1 MRIIAYT
8 IPPVKDFKEEI
19 ATTDRERW
27 AAYLNALEGPFLKL
41 ARLDFLQPDGSLAF
55 SIDNNH
61 KNRRAGAFIQE
72 GELTVNLQNGQR
84 RQAAITLSNLD
95 GEYDFNVNKV
105 WFGQQIRLMEGL
117 VLPDGTDYYL
127 PQGVFYVKD
136 PEETFEPGRKTARYT
151 LADKWAYLDGTLFG
165 NLEGTYQISRGE
177 NLFNAVTTLLQKGR
191 GNGQP
196 IDNVPPVF
204 TTYYNDRTVTLP
216 DGTTA
221 SWLTAP
227 YTYRCESENGTY
239 AEVLLEVNKMLV
251 GWMGYD
257 QAGHFRVDAAYE
269 DILDTDKPVQYQ
281 LSPERTTFLGCTY
294 TIKNTEVYNDI
305 IVRGTALKENE
316 PIPTG
321 RAINADPRSD
331 TNVNILGYRTQRRSE
346 TAYYADGQCQE
357 LAEFYLKRNT
367 VLQKSVTV
375 QTSQIFHLT
384 ENNLVTIQR
393 TDKPGSPVERH
404 LLTGFSRPI
413 GQTGAMQL
421 NCTSVNDF
429 PLATAA
435 PMPGE

>member
-1 MRIIAYT
+1 MDKRG
-8 IPPVKDFKEEI
+8 
-19 ATTDRERW
+19 RW
-27 AAYLNALEGPFLKL
+27 TAYLNALEVPFLKL

-55 SIDNNH
+55 SIDNDP
-61 KNRRAGAFIQE
+61 KNRRSGAFLQE
-72 GELTVNLQNGQR
+72 GELNVNLQNGQR
-84 RQAAITLSNLD
+84 RQASVTLSNLD
-95 GEYDFNVNKV
+95 GAYDFNINKV

-136 PEETFEPGRKTARYT
+136 PEETFEPGRKMVRYS
-151 LADKWAYLDGTLFG
+151 LVDKWAYLDGTLFG
-165 NLEGTYQISRGE
+165 NLEGIYQISRGE
-177 NLFNAVTTLLQKGR
+177 DLFTAISTLLRKDR

-196 IDNVPPVF
+196 VDRVPPVF
-204 TTYYNDRTVTLP
+204 TNHYNGRTVTLP
-216 DGTTA
+216 DGSSA
-221 SWLTAP
+221 PWLSAP
-227 YTYRCESENGTY
+227 YTYRCESEGGTY

-269 DILDTDKPVQYQ
+269 DILDTDKPVLVQ
-281 LSPERTTFLGCTY
+281 LSPEQTTFLGATY
-294 TIKNTEVYNDI
+294 TVKNTEVFNDI
-305 IVRGTALKENE
+305 IVRGTALKEDG
-316 PIPTG
+316 PIPKG

-331 TNVNILGYRTQRRSE
+331 TNVNILGYRTQRKSE
-346 TAYYADGQCQE
+346 TAYYANSQCQE

-375 QTSQIFHLT
+375 QTSQMFHLV
-384 ENNLVTIQR
+384 ENDLIVLRR

-429 PLATAA
+429 PLATSA
-435 PMPGE
+435 PMPGA

>member
-1 MRIIAYT
+1 M
-8 IPPVKDFKEEI
+8 
-19 ATTDRERW
+19 TDRERW
-27 AAYLNALEGPFLKL
+27 AAYLASLEGPFIKL

-55 SIDNNH
+55 SIDNNP
-61 KNRRAGAFIQE
+61 KNRRARAFIQE
-72 GELTVNLQNGQR
+72 GELSVNLQNGQR
-84 RQAAITLSNLD
+84 RQAAVTLSNLD

-127 PQGVFYVKD
+127 PQGVFYVRD
-136 PEETFEPGRKTARYT
+136 PEETFEPGRKSARYS
-151 LADKWAYLDGTLFG
+151 LVDKWAYLDGTLFG
-165 NLEGTYQISRGE
+165 NLEGIYQITRGE
-177 NLFNAVTTLLQKGR
+177 NLFTAISTLLQKDR
-191 GNGQP
+191 GNGQSV
-196 IDNVPPVF
+196 DSLPPVF
-204 TTYYNDRTVTLP
+204 TNYYNGRTVTLP
-216 DGTTA
+216 DGTSA

-257 QAGHFRVDAAYE
+257 QTGHFRVDAAYE
-269 DILDTDKPVQYQ
+269 DILDADKPVQYQ
-281 LSPERTTFLGCTY
+281 LSPERTTFLGASY
-294 TIKNTEVYNDI
+294 TAKNTEVYNDM
-305 IVRGTALKENE
+305 IVRGTALEDNG
-316 PIPTG
+316 PIPKG
-321 RAINADPRSD
+321 RAVNADPRSD
-331 TNVNILGYRTQRRSE
+331 TNVNILGYRTKRMSE
-346 TAYYADGQCQE
+346 TAYYADAQCQE
-357 LAEFYLKRNT
+357 LAEFHLKRNT

-384 ENNLVTIQR
+384 ENNLVTIRR
-393 TDKPGSPVERH
+393 TDKPGFPVERH

-435 PMPGE
+435 PAPGE

>member
-1 MRIIAYT
+1 MDKRG
-8 IPPVKDFKEEI
+8 
-19 ATTDRERW
+19 RW
-27 AAYLNALEGPFLKL
+27 TAYLNALEVPFLKL

-55 SIDNNH
+55 SIDNDP
-61 KNRRAGAFIQE
+61 KNRRSGAFLQE
-72 GELTVNLQNGQR
+72 GELNVNLQNGQR
-84 RQAAITLSNLD
+84 RQASVTLSNLD
-95 GEYDFNVNKV
+95 GAYDFNINKV

-136 PEETFEPGRKTARYT
+136 PEETFEPGRKMVRYS
-151 LADKWAYLDGTLFG
+151 LVDKWAYLDGTLFG
-165 NLEGTYQISRGE
+165 NLEGIYQISRGE
-177 NLFNAVTTLLQKGR
+177 DLFTAISTLLRKDR

-196 IDNVPPVF
+196 VDRVPPVF
-204 TTYYNDRTVTLP
+204 TNHYNGRTVTLP
-216 DGTTA
+216 DGSSA
-221 SWLTAP
+221 PWLSAP
-227 YTYRCESENGTY
+227 YTYRCESEGGTY

-269 DILDTDKPVQYQ
+269 DILDTDKPVLVQ
-281 LSPERTTFLGCTY
+281 LSPEQTTFLGATY
-294 TIKNTEVYNDI
+294 TVKNTEVFNDI
-305 IVRGTALKENE
+305 IVRGTALKEDR
-316 PIPTG
+316 PIPKG

-331 TNVNILGYRTQRRSE
+331 TNVNILGYRTQRKSE
-346 TAYYADGQCQE
+346 TAYYADSQCQE

-375 QTSQIFHLT
+375 QTSQMFHLV
-384 ENNLVTIQR
+384 ENDLIVLRR

-429 PLATAA
+429 PLATSA
-435 PMPGE
+435 PMPGA

>member
-1 MRIIAYT
+1 M
-8 IPPVKDFKEEI
+8 
-19 ATTDRERW
+19 TDRERW
-27 AAYLNALEGPFLKL
+27 TAYLSALEGPFIKL

-55 SIDNNH
+55 SIGNDPH
-61 KNRRAGAFIQE
+61 SRRAGAFLQE
-72 GELTVNLQNGQR
+72 GELSVNLQNGQR
-84 RQAAITLSNLD
+84 RQASVTLSNLNGD
-95 GEYDFNVNKV
+95 YDFNVNRV

-136 PEETFEPGRKTARYT
+136 PEETFEPGRKMARYN
-151 LADKWAYLDGTLFG
+151 LVDKWACLDGTLFG
-165 NLEGTYQISRGE
+165 SLEGIYQINRGE
-177 NLFNAVTTLLQKGR
+177 NLFTAITTLLQKDR

-196 IDNVPPVF
+196 LDNQPPVF
-204 TTYYNDRTVTLP
+204 TNYYNGRTVTLP
-216 DGTTA
+216 DGGAA

-227 YTYRCESENGTY
+227 YTYRCDSEHGTY

-257 QAGHFRVDAAYE
+257 QAGHLRVDAAYE

-281 LSPERTTFLGCTY
+281 LSPERTTFLGAAY
-294 TIKNTEVYNDI
+294 TVKNTEVYNDI
-305 IVRGTALKENE
+305 IVRGTALDNGPVPK
-316 PIPTG
+316 G
-321 RAINADPRSD
+321 RAVNLDPRSD
-331 TNVNILGYRTQRRSE
+331 TNVNILGYRTQRMSE
-346 TAYYADGQCQE
+346 TAYYADAQCQE

-367 VLQKSVTV
+367 VLQKAVTL
-375 QTSQIFHLT
+375 QTSQIFHLA
-384 ENNLVTIQR
+384 ENNLVTVRR

-429 PLATAA
+429 PPATAA

>member
-1 MRIIAYT
+1 M
-8 IPPVKDFKEEI
+8 
-19 ATTDRERW
+19 TDRERW
-27 AAYLNALEGPFLKL
+27 AAYLASLEGPFIKL

-55 SIDNNH
+55 SIDNNP

-72 GELTVNLQNGQR
+72 GELSVNLQNGQR
-84 RQAAITLSNLD
+84 RQAAVTLSNLD
-95 GEYDFNVNKV
+95 GEYDFNINKV

-136 PEETFEPGRKTARYT
+136 PEETFEPGRKMARYT

-165 NLEGTYQISRGE
+165 NLEGIYQITRGE
-177 NLFNAVTTLLQKGR
+177 NLFTAVSTLLQKGR

-204 TTYYNDRTVTLP
+204 TTYYNNRTVTLP

-227 YTYRCESENGTY
+227 YTYRCESESGTY

-257 QAGHFRVDAAYE
+257 QAGHLRVDAAYE

-281 LSPERTTFLGCTY
+281 LSPERTTFLGATY
-294 TIKNTEVYNDI
+294 TVKNTEVYNDI
-305 IVRGTALKENE
+305 IVRGTALNDGE
-316 PIPTG
+316 PIPKG
-321 RAINADPRSD
+321 RAVNADPRSD

-367 VLQKSVTV
+367 VLQRSVTV
-375 QTSQIFHLT
+375 QTSQIFHLV
-384 ENNLVTIQR
+384 ENNLVTIRR
-393 TDKPGSPVERH
+393 TDKPGAPVERH
-404 LLTGFSRPI
+404 LLTGFTRPI

-435 PMPGE
+435 PVPGE

>member
-1 MRIIAYT
+1 MDKRG
-8 IPPVKDFKEEI
+8 
-19 ATTDRERW
+19 RW
-27 AAYLNALEGPFLKL
+27 TAYLNALVVPFLKL
-41 ARLDFLQPDGSLAF
+41 AWLDFLQPDGSLAF
-55 SIDNNH
+55 SIDNDP
-61 KNRRAGAFIQE
+61 KNRRSGAFLQE
-72 GELTVNLQNGQR
+72 GELNVNLQNGQR
-84 RQAAITLSNLD
+84 RQASVTLSNLD
-95 GEYDFNVNKV
+95 GAYDFNINKV

-136 PEETFEPGRKTARYT
+136 PEETFEPGRKMVRYS
-151 LADKWAYLDGTLFG
+151 LVDKWAYLDGTLFG
-165 NLEGTYQISRGE
+165 NLEGIYQISRGE
-177 NLFNAVTTLLQKGR
+177 DLFTAISTLLRKDR

-196 IDNVPPVF
+196 VDRVPPVF
-204 TTYYNDRTVTLP
+204 TNHYNGRTVTLP
-216 DGTTA
+216 DGSSA
-221 SWLTAP
+221 PWLSAP
-227 YTYRCESENGTY
+227 YTYRCESEGGTY

-269 DILDTDKPVQYQ
+269 DILDTDKPVLVQ
-281 LSPERTTFLGCTY
+281 LSPEQTTFLGATY
-294 TIKNTEVYNDI
+294 TVKNTEVFNDI
-305 IVRGTALKENE
+305 IVRGTALKEDG
-316 PIPTG
+316 PIPKG

-331 TNVNILGYRTQRRSE
+331 TNVNILGYRTQRKSE
-346 TAYYADGQCQE
+346 TAYYANSQCQE

-375 QTSQIFHLT
+375 QTSQMFHLV
-384 ENNLVTIQR
+384 ENDLIVLRR

-429 PLATAA
+429 PLATSA
-435 PMPGE
+435 PMPGA

>member
-1 MRIIAYT
+1 M
-8 IPPVKDFKEEI
+8 
-19 ATTDRERW
+19 TDRERW

-55 SIDNNH
+55 SIDNNPRN
-61 KNRRAGAFIQE
+61 KRAGAFLQE
-72 GELTVNLQNGQR
+72 GEITVNLQNGQR
-84 RQAAITLSNLD
+84 RQASVTLSNLD
-95 GEYDFNVNKV
+95 GAYDFNVNKV

-136 PEETFEPGRKTARYT
+136 PEETFEPGRKMARYS
-151 LADKWAYLDGTLFG
+151 LVDKWAYLDGTLFG
-165 NLEGTYQISRGE
+165 NLEGIYQITRGE
-177 NLFNAVTTLLQKGR
+177 NLFTAVTTLLQKGR

-196 IDNVPPVF
+196 IDNMPPVF
-204 TTYYNDRTVTLP
+204 TNYYNARTVTLP

-221 SWLTAP
+221 SWLSAP
-227 YTYRCESENGTY
+227 YTYRCESESGTY

-257 QAGHFRVDAAYE
+257 QAGHFRIDAAYE

-294 TIKNTEVYNDI
+294 TVKNTEVYNDI
-305 IVRGTALKENE
+305 IVRGTALNENG
-316 PIPTG
+316 PIPKG

-331 TNVNILGYRTQRRSE
+331 TNVNILGYRTLRKSE
-346 TAYYADGQCQE
+346 TAYYADSQCQE
-357 LAEFYLKRNT
+357 LAEFHLKRNT

-375 QTSQIFHLT
+375 QTSQIFHLV
-384 ENNLVTIQR
+384 ENNLVTIRR

-413 GQTGAMQL
+413 GQMGSMQL

-429 PLATAA
+429 PLATRA
-435 PMPGE
+435 PLPGE